1 MRAHKAVVRR
11 YKLKN
16 KCRFDRNGGAVD
28 WSTTTETTET
38 RVTIETI
45 TNENHATLILFS
57 PALRLS
63 ASAFTLTQNKR
74 LLRL

>member
-28 WSTTTETTET
+28 WSTTTET